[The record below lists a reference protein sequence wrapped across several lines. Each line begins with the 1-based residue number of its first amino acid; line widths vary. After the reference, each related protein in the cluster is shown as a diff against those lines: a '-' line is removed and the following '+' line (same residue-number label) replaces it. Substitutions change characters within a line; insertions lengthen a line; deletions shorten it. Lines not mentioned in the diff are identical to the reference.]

1 MFSRSTEYAIR
12 AMTFLALQPPGKL
25 TGAREI
31 AQGEHIPIQFLWKIL
46 KALVRRKLV
55 RSFKGVGGG
64 YELAITADRI
74 SVQDIVMAT
83 EDNNRATGCVLGL
96 DVCSEERPCPL
107 HHTWKGIR
115 DGLVVMLEKTTLSD
129 LARTASQNAQ
139 NRRYSED
146 AEERRTTPKPADK

>member
-12 AMTFLALQPPGKL
+12 AMTFLALQPAGKL

-31 AQGEHIPIQFLWKIL
+31 ALGEHIPMPFLWKIL
-46 KALVRRKLV
+46 QALVRRKLV

-64 YELAITADRI
+64 YELAVTADRI

-83 EDNNRATGCVLGL
+83 EDGNRATGCVLGL

-107 HHTWKGIR
+107 HHTWKSIR
-115 DGLVVMLEKTTLSD
+115 DGLLAMLEKTMLSD
-129 LARTASQNAQ
+129 LARTATQNAE
-139 NRRYSED
+139 NRRDS
-146 AEERRTTPKPADK
+146 